1 MKKSY
6 MWYLWG
12 LLLVAVNL
20 LAIPWAMWF
29 TFAGTEEYKYVWYGI
44 AILILI
50 LFNTGIIQT
59 YLAIKSNRLTYVLW
73 GFTLIVLQIVCLL
86 FSLLVYQFVLYL
98 LLVPIVLSLILLI
111 VQFVRRAK
119 N

>member
-6 MWYLWG
+6 MWIVWS

-20 LAIPWAMWF
+20 LAIPWALWS